1 MIICDVSAIDK
12 LIDFY
17 GEYLPVHYQETQWE
31 LSDLRDHCEDNKI
44 RMSIDECI
52 VNQYGIFKDNT
63 QLVKVI
69 ISDSY
74 NKDDLSKL

>member
-1 MIICDVSAIDK
+1 VIICDVSAIDK

-17 GEYLPVHYQETQWE
+17 GEYLPVDFEETKWE
-31 LSDLRDHCEDNKI
+31 LSDFRDHCEDNKI
-44 RMSIDECI
+44 KMSIDECT
-52 VNQYGIFKDNT
+52 VNQYGIFKDNIL
-63 QLVKVI
+63 LVKVL

>member
-1 MIICDVSAIDK
+1 VIICDVSAIDK

-17 GEYLPVHYQETQWE
+17 GEYLTVNFEETQWE
-31 LSDLRDHCEDNKI
+31 LSALRDHCEDNKI
-44 RMSIDECI
+44 TMSIDECI

-63 QLVKVI
+63 YLVKVLNL
-69 ISDSY
+69 DSY

>member
-17 GEYLPVHYQETQWE
+17 GEYLLVNFEETQWE

-44 RMSIDECI
+44 AISIDDCV
-52 VNQYGIFKDNT
+52 VNQYGIFKDNIS
-63 QLVKVI
+63 LVKVI
-69 ISDSY
+69 NSDSY